1 MSIALVLGSMLAS
14 GVVGMQVQ
22 RRRDSGEN
30 NKNNASLA
38 LTEYANGEEPISGFL
53 VQHPVDCIDD
63 PRLAALAIVTGCVEM
78 EIDWSRR
85 TQRHVILEAETHF
98 DIRLDEAVTM
108 IGVAR
113 WLAGQ
118 GDAQETLNR
127 LARRLQ
133 FLVQGEEYDDMA
145 MTIEMIRRRVLQK
158 TADVMVQREPLQLV
172 HDMRLAG

>member
-1 MSIALVLGSMLAS
+1 MSIALILGSMLAS
-14 GVVGMQVQ
+14 GVVGMRYQ
-22 RRRDSGEN
+22 RHKEN
-30 NKNNASLA
+30 GKDTGATA
-38 LTEYANGEEPISGFL
+38 LTTLADGEEPISGFL

-63 PRLAALAIVTGCVEM
+63 PRLAALAIVTGCVEL

-98 DIRLDEAVTM
+98 DVRLDEAVTM

-113 WLAGQ
+113 WLAAQ

-133 FLVQGEEYDDMA
+133 FLVQGDEYDDIA

-158 TADVMVQREPLQLV
+158 TADVMVSREPLQLGTE
-172 HDMRLAG
+172 MRMAG